1 MIPNIIPGF
10 TIGALGVWALVV
22 MGAIA
27 AVIWLIRTAADR
39 KRAANEEIAIRE
51 KAKNEGVTTL
61 SGATD
66 AVITI
71 LTAEV
76 KRLSE
81 QVEKLT
87 NQVSSLEKELHE
99 ERQAKLGVIRA
110 SAQNDISTA
119 RVLKGLGK

>member
-22 MGAIA
+22 MGAVAIGT
-27 AVIWLIRTAADR
+27 WLIRTAADR
-39 KRAANEEIAIRE
+39 KRAANEGI
-51 KAKNEGVTTL
+51 TTM

-87 NQVSSLEKELHE
+87 KQVSSLERELHE